1 MEAYGDDLPNYDFI
15 SAFQLDRENIL
26 GVEQIRGTTTR
37 QKAYRISNDAQL
49 IINNRF
55 DEFII
60 LKLLTDFWLISPHL
74 PSEFSIIATMRMP
87 EETVSSTWDLFKI
100 DDGFAKAPCFTYHCK
115 N

>member
-1 MEAYGDDLPNYDFI
+1 MYDDPIRSLEAYGDDLPNYDFI

-60 LKLLTDFWLISPHL
+60 LVVDRLLIDQSP
-74 PSEFSIIATMRMP
+74 S
-87 EETVSSTWDLFKI
+87 TV
-100 DDGFAKAPCFTYHCK
+100 
-115 N
+115 